1 MKVLLSIAAFT
12 LVANFTFADT
22 TMCKK
27 FYTDAQSAR
36 SSKSNSAQFSAETLQ
51 RLSAFVKTISAPAEV
66 SNFPP
71 GILSSIE
78 SLRTS
83 EMPYEVVK
91 HSIIEKL
98 REIQIGVNEEKLAEQ
113 LLSFENQNQS
123 ARNII
128 TQAVHDKS
136 STPAA
141 ASSKLSRAV
150 EAEIEELRL
159 TDLPFQ
165 VIFSQ
170 IREKLERAGIND
182 AKAIT
187 TELLQYA
194 NLSKPVREVIEAAS
208 SAKSNVVALPRTEDI
223 ANLVLQT
230 KRFEIRAIGQDKLQ
244 EAMQA
249 WGDPKTATMSGDHI
263 SQQLGADLL
272 RMGRTKL
279 AEVKDKQR
287 PFINF
292 GIYKDGKLVGMSQ
305 VASGQEDTIYNHNIG
320 NYNEKWVSISYHL
333 ASSAW
338 GQGVATEVATRLV
351 KFAFETLNVTGI
363 HAEVISTNTSSENVL
378 KKVGFENFQNYPGQP
393 HGTKHFYMN
402 RAHFEGSIQKASG
415 L

>member
-27 FYTDAQSAR
+27 FYTDTQAAR
-36 SSKSNSAQFSAETLQ
+36 SSKSNSAKFSAETLQ
-51 RLSAFVKTISAPAEV
+51 RLQAFVKTITGPVDV
-66 SNFPP
+66 SNIPP
-71 GILSSIE
+71 TKLSLIE
-78 SLRTS
+78 SLRTP
-83 EMPYEVVK
+83 EVPYEVAK

-98 REIQIGVNEEKLAEQ
+98 REIQIGVNEEKLAE
-113 LLSFENQNQS
+113 LLLAFENRDQS
-123 ARNII
+123 ALNII
-128 TQAVHDKS
+128 AQAVHDKS
-136 STPAA
+136 STPAL
-141 ASSKLSRAV
+141 ASPKLSRATESEV
-150 EAEIEELRL
+150 EELRESS
-159 TDLPFQ
+159 LPFQ
-165 VIFSQ
+165 VIFVR
-170 IREKLERAGIND
+170 IREKLESAGINN

-187 TELLQYA
+187 TELLQYE
-194 NLSKPVREVIEAAS
+194 NLSKSVREVIDAS
-208 SAKSNVVALPRTEDI
+208 YSTKSNVINLPRTEDI

-230 KRFEIRAIGQDKLQ
+230 KRFEIRAIGADKLR
-244 EAMQA
+244 EAMRA

-263 SQQLGADLL
+263 SQQVGADLL

-279 AEVKDKQR
+279 AEVKDKHR

-292 GIYKDGKLVGMSQ
+292 GIYMDGKLVGMSQ
-305 VASGQEDTIYNHNIG
+305 VAAGQEDTIFRHNIG

-338 GQGVATEVATRLV
+338 GQGIATEAVTRLV

-402 RAHFEGSIQKASG
+402 RLHFEGSIQKASG